1 MINTDLNQILDFL
14 KSCGINI
21 KLINDAANNNI
32 FLLCFSFTLLAF
44 IALLSLINI
53 NIYLLILYF
62 SKHKKIVKLVS
73 KRQITLILFTLFNM
87 GVPLSLNFLGEFL
100 SLSGIFQKNPIIGIL
115 GATGIF
121 FSACYSI

>member
-1 MINTDLNQILDFL
+1 MRNTDLNQILDFL

-21 KLINDAANNNI
+21 ELINDAANNNI

-73 KRQITLILFTLFNM
+73 KRQITLILFNLYKNTRKM
-87 GVPLSLNFLGEFL
+87 FLVSELVLLTFCIGSIL
-100 SLSGIFQKNPIIGIL
+100 YICSIILKAFIKVSF
-115 GATGIF
+115 TF
-121 FSACYSI
+121 FS

>member
-73 KRQITLILFTLFNM
+73 KRQITLILFNLYKNTKKMFLVSELVLLTFCIGFILYICSIILKAFIKVLF
-87 GVPLSLNFLGEFL
+87 
-100 SLSGIFQKNPIIGIL
+100 
-115 GATGIF
+115 TF
-121 FSACYSI
+121 FS

>member
-21 KLINDAANNNI
+21 ELINDAANNNI
-32 FLLCFSFTLLAF
+32 FLLCFSFTLLAS

-62 SKHKKIVKLVS
+62 SEHKKIVKLVS
-73 KRQITLILFTLFNM
+73 KRQITLILFNLYKNTRKM
-87 GVPLSLNFLGEFL
+87 FLVSELVLLTFCIGSIL
-100 SLSGIFQKNPIIGIL
+100 YICSIILKAFIKVSF
-115 GATGIF
+115 TF
-121 FSACYSI
+121 FS